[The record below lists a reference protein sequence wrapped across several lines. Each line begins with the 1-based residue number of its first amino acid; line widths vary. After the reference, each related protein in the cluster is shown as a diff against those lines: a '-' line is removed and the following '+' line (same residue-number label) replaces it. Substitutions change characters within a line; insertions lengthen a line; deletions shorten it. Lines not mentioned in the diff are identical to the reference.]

1 MKSLISVCILALL
14 SLPVT
19 VFAETKTDK
28 VVKVLEMTKVMS
40 TAQKVNDAVIE
51 QLSPMFP
58 AEAAPVFE
66 GVSASMTSDKFKN
79 LIVKLYEEF
88 YTEDELDAMISFYS
102 SKEGKSILEKM
113 PKVMQESM
121 AIGNV
126 YGQMQAK
133 KIMDAMKEKGF
144 EPKMI

>member
-14 SLPVT
+14 SVSA
-19 VFAETKTDK
+19 FAETKTEK

-40 TAQKVNDAVIE
+40 TAQKVNDAVIQ

-66 GVSASMTSDKFKN
+66 GVSASMTSDEFKG

-88 YTEDELDAMISFYS
+88 YTESELDAMIAFYS